1 MYLCTPETLETMS
14 WIDELETV
22 LNNST
27 KEEFEKMWA
36 KYNDFDCGPELNRF
50 VSSSLQYYYG
60 MSIDNYQPVEYQTSK
75 DEYSGKNNDYALA
88 A

>member
-1 MYLCTPETLETMS
+1 MS

-36 KYNDFDCGPELNRF
+36 KYNDFDFGPELDCF
-50 VSSSLQYYYG
+50 VSSSLHYYCG
-60 MSIDNYQPVEYQTSK
+60 ISIENYQAVEYKTDK

>member
-1 MYLCTPETLETMS
+1 MS

-36 KYNDFDCGPELNRF
+36 KYNDFDFGPELDCF
-50 VSSSLQYYYG
+50 ISSSLQYYNG
-60 MSIDNYQPVEYQTSK
+60 MIIDNYQAVEYQSNK

>member
-1 MYLCTPETLETMS
+1 MS

-36 KYNDFDCGPELNRF
+36 KYNDFDCGPELDCF
-50 VSSSLQYYYG
+50 VGSSLQYYCVIKVVGKMY
-60 MSIDNYQPVEYQTSK
+60 MSHMC
-75 DEYSGKNNDYALA
+75 
-88 A
+88 

>member
-1 MYLCTPETLETMS
+1 MS

-36 KYNDFDCGPELNRF
+36 KYNDFNCGPELDSF
-50 VSSSLQYYYG
+50 ISSSLQYYYG
-60 MSIDNYQPVEYQTSK
+60 MNIDNYQDVEYQSNK
-75 DEYSGKNNDYALA
+75 DEYSGKNNYYALA

>member
-1 MYLCTPETLETMS
+1 MS

-27 KEEFEKMWA
+27 KEEFGKMWA
-36 KYNDFDCGPELNRF
+36 KYNDFDCGSELDCF
-50 VSSSLQYYYG
+50 VSSSLQFYYG
-60 MSIDNYQPVEYQTSK
+60 MSIDNYQTVEYQAEK

>member
-1 MYLCTPETLETMS
+1 MS
-14 WIDELETV
+14 WIDELESV

-36 KYNDFDCGPELNRF
+36 KYNDFDFGPELDCF
-50 VSSSLQYYYG
+50 ISSSLQYYNG
-60 MSIDNYQPVEYQTSK
+60 MIIDNYQAVEYQTEK
-75 DEYSGKNNDYALA
+75 DEYSGRNNDYALA

>member
-1 MYLCTPETLETMS
+1 MG

-36 KYNDFDCGPELNRF
+36 KYNNFDCGPELDFF
-50 VSSSLQYYYG
+50 VSSSLQYYYIE
-60 MSIDNYQPVEYQTSK
+60 SNDNCQAVEYQSCK
-75 DEYSGKNNDYALA
+75 EEYSSNNNDYALA

>member
-1 MYLCTPETLETMS
+1 MS
-14 WIDELETV
+14 WIDELESV

-36 KYNDFDCGPELNRF
+36 KYNDFNFGPELDCF
-50 VSSSLQYYYG
+50 ISSSLQYYNG
-60 MSIDNYQPVEYQTSK
+60 MIIDNYQAVEYQTEK
-75 DEYSGKNNDYALA
+75 DEYSGRNNDYALA

>member
-1 MYLCTPETLETMS
+1 MS

-36 KYNDFDCGPELNRF
+36 KYNDFDCGPELDCF
-50 VSSSLQYYYG
+50 VSSSLQYYYYG
-60 MSIDNYQPVEYQTSK
+60 VSIENYQAVEYQANK

>member
-1 MYLCTPETLETMS
+1 MS

-36 KYNDFDCGPELNRF
+36 KYNDFDFGPELDCF
-50 VSSSLQYYYG
+50 VGSSLQYYYG
-60 MSIDNYQPVEYQTSK
+60 MSIENYQTLEYQNDK

>member
-1 MYLCTPETLETMS
+1 MS
-14 WIDELETV
+14 WIDELETI

-27 KEEFEKMWA
+27 KEEFDKMWA
-36 KYNDFDCGPELNRF
+36 KYNDFDFGPELDCF

-60 MSIDNYQPVEYQTSK
+60 ISIENYQTLEYHTGQ

>member
-1 MYLCTPETLETMS
+1 MS

-36 KYNDFDCGPELNRF
+36 KYNDFNCGPELDCF

-60 MSIDNYQPVEYQTSK
+60 MNIDNYQDVEYQSNK